1 MAVIPDD
8 EVVEY
13 EAYFDTR
20 TRLFLSQ
27 DIFITL
33 GTIQGSD
40 ELTIDVSMP
49 TDHYVALSLGGT
61 HINSDMWVFVSDS
74 NIDNNRVYDM
84 HSTSYG

>member
-1 MAVIPDD
+1 
-8 EVVEY
+8 
-13 EAYFDTR
+13 
-20 TRLFLSQ
+20 
-27 DIFITL
+27 
-33 GTIQGSD
+33 
-40 ELTIDVSMP
+40 MP